1 MPVAE
6 NSQME
11 KIVDQRI
18 GKKTR
23 RKTYFEY
30 LVKWKGHPI
39 EDASW
44 ENEATIQKQI
54 KLVEELMDRS
64 Q

>member
-1 MPVAE
+1 
-6 NSQME
+6 ME
-11 KIVDQRI
+11 KKFDQRI

-39 EDASW
+39 KDSSW
-44 ENEATIQKQI
+44 ENEVAIQKQG

-64 Q
+64 P

>member
-1 MPVAE
+1 MLVAE
-6 NSQME
+6 NPRME

-18 GKKTR
+18 DKKTR

-39 EDASW
+39 EYANW
-44 ENEATIQKQI
+44 ETKAAIQKQG

-64 Q
+64 P

>member
-6 NSQME
+6 KLQME

-23 RKTYFEY
+23 RKTYFEQ

-39 EDASW
+39 EYASW
-44 ENEATIQKQI
+44 ENEVAIQKQG
-54 KLVEELMDRS
+54 KSVEELMDRIP
-64 Q
+64 